1 MDLRSFALMIFCWA
15 LGTLLSAIHASLEN
29 TTGASLEWFA
39 EQRGGR
45 RLVGA
50 RLSALRAIIADIP
63 GHEHAVALAR
73 ILCNLGVAVASVF
86 VTSSCPSNLMSISKE
101 GSPFLT
107 SRLKGVVPTG
117 SWTPAR

>member
-50 RLSALRAIIADIP
+50 RLRD
-63 GHEHAVALAR
+63 R
-73 ILCNLGVAVASVF
+73 KSV
-86 VTSSCPSNLMSISKE
+86 V
-101 GSPFLT
+101 
-107 SRLKGVVPTG
+107 
-117 SWTPAR
+117 